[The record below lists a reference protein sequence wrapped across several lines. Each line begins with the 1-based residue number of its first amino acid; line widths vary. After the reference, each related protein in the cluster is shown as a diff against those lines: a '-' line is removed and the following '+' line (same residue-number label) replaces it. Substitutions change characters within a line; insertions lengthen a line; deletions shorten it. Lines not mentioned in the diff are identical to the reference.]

1 MRAHGVHLQLAKNR
15 KQAEIRQMIG
25 KPFIGLMSFD
35 LYCDI
40 QLAGSEFRIK
50 KIPHPAVI
58 HSSDCYCG
66 GNHVRNVLWTHFK
79 PCTI

>member
-1 MRAHGVHLQLAKNR
+1 MHLQLAKNR
-15 KQAEIRQMIG
+15 KQAKIRQMIG

-50 KIPHPAVI
+50 KNPPSTVQTATVGVI
-58 HSSDCYCG
+58 M
-66 GNHVRNVLWTHFK
+66 
-79 PCTI
+79 